1 MIRETLIEPEFFR
14 QDFSMMYEE
23 IIRFKKQTPSVHK
36 EEIDMELHK
45 ALIIDDERPVRI
57 AIQKLGSWSHYNL
70 EKPLECENGAEG
82 LKLMRELHPCLV
94 FVDMQMP
101 VMTGTEFL
109 KKACNE
115 FKDTAYIVVSGYDDF
130 SYAQSALRYGAMDY
144 ILKPVVETELNASIE
159 SAMKKL
165 FPDEVFGMESEP
177 SLSAEEVVE
186 MIRDTI
192 EKNYSVSIRISDFSD
207 RYYFSRE
214 YLSKLFKQKYGL
226 GIYEYLTNVRM
237 ERARELLSTSDTRIR
252 DISLRVGF
260 ADTNYFSKAFRN
272 YTGKT
277 PSEFRKMN
285 DSD

>member
-1 MIRETLIEPEFFR
+1 M
-14 QDFSMMYEE
+14 Q
-23 IIRFKKQTPSVHK
+23 
-36 EEIDMELHK
+36 LHK

-57 AIQKLGSWSHYNL
+57 AIQKLGNWNHHNL
-70 EKPLECENGAEG
+70 EKPFECENGAEG

-109 KKACNE
+109 KKACDE

-130 SYAQSALRYGAMDY
+130 SYAQSALRYGAVDY
-144 ILKPVVETELNASIE
+144 ILKPVVETELNNSIA

-165 FPDEVFGMESEP
+165 FPDEEFGINRESAM
-177 SLSAEEVVE
+177 SADEVAE

-192 EKNYSVSIRISDFSD
+192 EKNYSDNIRITDFSD
-207 RYYFSRE
+207 RFYFSRE
-214 YLSKLFKQKYGL
+214 YLSRLFKQKYGL

-237 ERARELLSTSDTRIR
+237 ERAKQLLAMTDTRIR

-260 ADTNYFSKAFRN
+260 PDTNYFSKAFHN

-277 PSEFRKMN
+277 PSEFRKN
-285 DSD
+285 KDSD

>member
-1 MIRETLIEPEFFR
+1 
-14 QDFSMMYEE
+14 
-23 IIRFKKQTPSVHK
+23 
-36 EEIDMELHK
+36 MELHK

-57 AIQKLGSWSHYNL
+57 AIQKLGSWNHYNL
-70 EKPLECENGAEG
+70 EKPLECGNGEEG

-109 KKACNE
+109 KKACQE
-115 FKDTAYIVVSGYDDF
+115 FSDTAYIVVSGYDDF
-130 SYAQSALRYGAMDY
+130 SYAQSALRYGATDY
-144 ILKPVVETELNASIE
+144 ILKPVVETELNNAIG

-165 FPDEVFGMESEP
+165 FPNEEFGVSNEP
-177 SLSAEEVVE
+177 AMSAEEVVE

-192 EKNYSVSIRISDFSD
+192 EKNYSDNIRIADFSD
-207 RYYFSRE
+207 RFYFSRE

-237 ERARELLSTSDTRIR
+237 ERAKELLAMSDTRIR

-260 ADTNYFSKAFRN
+260 ADTNYFSKAFHN

-277 PSEFRKMN
+277 PSEFRKIN
-285 DSD
+285 DPD